1 MGNDLMKKRHI
12 ICLSVVMVFLLAAT
26 GCGKDDIQEVIYKKG
41 LPEEDSRGLTEFMK
55 SYLTGST
62 DQKILEVND
71 VTLFSTVNH
80 QGQAIRYFQYTQD
93 ELKEYYKPLFTAKK
107 PKITLNKLYQ
117 IERLEK
123 LLHHPIQDK
132 ENYHLPAI
140 NMLSNNQLE
149 VKTKKNKKTLDL
161 PQLLKSYGVKKSDE
175 LDINLYAV
183 NSKCFSVVIQDF
195 SMKNRINSTI
205 GLFITQDL
213 TNIESTVITKEKL
226 QSTLSTGKLKDY
238 YDLFTKVDKSGRD
251 SLLFFDDM
259 ILDKRTNQ
267 LIDIKNDYL
276 SKDGK
281 YVYINGA
288 KEKETNVMPD
298 GIQQIQTV
306 DNYLKGNEKY
316 EVQFKIDFKQI
327 AKEMGFN
334 AGDARIANIQYFNKD
349 YVVLY
354 ISYHGKT
361 IGTTGSVN
369 VLIDL
374 QKNKKQPTA
383 YLVDLGIL

>member
-1 MGNDLMKKRHI
+1 MIRKRFI
-12 ICLSVVMVFLLAAT
+12 NLTALIVLLLVIT
-26 GCGKDDIQEVIYKKG
+26 GCGKDQNQEITFKKG
-41 LPEEDSRGLTEFMK
+41 FPKEDSRGLTEFMK

-62 DQKILEVND
+62 DKKILEEND

-93 ELKEYYKPLFTAKK
+93 QLKVYYKPLFTAKK
-107 PKITLNKLYQ
+107 PKTTLNSLYQ

-132 ENYHLPAI
+132 EKYHLPAI
-140 NMLSNNQLE
+140 KMLSNNQLQ

-161 PQLLKSYGVKKSDE
+161 PKLLKNYGVKKSDE
-175 LDINLYAV
+175 LEINLYAV

-195 SMKNRINSTI
+195 SMKDRINSTI

-213 TNIESTVITKEKL
+213 TNIESTVITREKL
-226 QSTLSTGKLKDY
+226 QNTLSKGKLKDY
-238 YDLFTKVDKSGRD
+238 YDLFTKVDKSGRYL
-251 SLLFFDDM
+251 LLFFDDM

-267 LIDIKNDYL
+267 LIDIKKDDYL

-288 KEKETNVMPD
+288 KEQETNVMPD

-316 EVQFKIDFKQI
+316 EAQFKIDFKQI
-327 AKEMGFN
+327 AKEMDFN

-361 IGTTGSVN
+361 IGTAGSVN

-374 QKNKKQPTA
+374 QKNKQQPTA
-383 YLVDLGIL
+383 YLVDLGIES